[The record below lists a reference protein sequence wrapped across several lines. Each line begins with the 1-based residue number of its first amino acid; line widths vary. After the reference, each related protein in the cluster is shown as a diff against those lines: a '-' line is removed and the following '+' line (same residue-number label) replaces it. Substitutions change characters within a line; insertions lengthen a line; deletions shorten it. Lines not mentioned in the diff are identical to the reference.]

1 MKKTIVILDTTCSDV
16 HVFRFDTNEFDENDV
31 SYFFEAINEEY
42 DLDLDESNCQWMIR
56 DEITIK
62 YH

>member
-1 MKKTIVILDTTCSDV
+1 MKTIVILDTTCSDV
-16 HVFRFDTNEFDENDV
+16 HVFRFDTNEFDENDI
-31 SYFFEAINEEY
+31 SYFIEAVNEEY
-42 DLDLDESNCQWMIR
+42 DLDLDQSNCEWMIR